1 MTAASATIAGRR
13 AALARMVDACT
24 ITAAGTQTYDAA
36 TDTWTSG
43 AATTV
48 YTGACRVSI
57 ADTNDREGVAG
68 VDPVSERDYVVSV
81 PMTVTGAAVDQTVT
95 ITASAL
101 DPALVGLTLRVI
113 GVARGTNLTAR
124 RLNCEVQS

>member
-1 MTAASATIAGRR
+1 MLDTATITR
-13 AALARMVDACT
+13 
-24 ITAAGTQTYDAA
+24 AGTQTYDAA

-48 YTGACRVSI
+48 YTGKCRVSVR
-57 ADTNDREGVAG
+57 DTNDRDEVAG

-81 PMTVTGAAVDQTVT
+81 PITVTGAAIDDTVT
-95 ITASAL
+95 VTASVL
-101 DPALVGLTLRVI
+101 DAGLVGLKLRVM
-113 GVARGTNLTAR
+113 GVAKGTNLTAR